1 MFEEL
6 YSPQVWIS
14 KMNEV
19 WFSELPVFLNL
30 LSDFDKSRKGSH
42 LCDANANC
50 INTSGS
56 YNCFVPVRKNAKKDL
71 GQYPAILTEEA
82 CPIKDL
88 SYNKRIP
95 LY

>member
-1 MFEEL
+1 
-6 YSPQVWIS
+6 
-14 KMNEV
+14 MNEV
-19 WFSELPVFLNL
+19 WFSEVPVFLNL
-30 LSDFDKSRKGSH
+30 LLDFDKSRKRSH

-56 YNCFVPVRKNAKKDL
+56 YNCFVSIRKNGKKDL
-71 GQYPAILTEEA
+71 GQYPAILTEFEEA

-88 SYNKRIP
+88 SYNKKIP